1 VTSRRAFLASMAGGL
16 LAAPL
21 AAEGQQAGRIARVG
35 LLIPTAPIPATATS
49 RPGITRDLPL
59 RLREL
64 GWIEGA
70 SLVIEARF
78 AHNRPD
84 RLPSLAADLVRLNV
98 DVIVAVSPSAITA
111 AKEATKTIPV
121 VMAFSGVDP
130 VRAGFVASLARPGGN
145 VTGLTILATDMAVK
159 RLEVLKEALPK
170 AGRVAV
176 VVNPRNTGT
185 IDQLAALLA
194 SAPALGVQIHPV
206 EVGRS
211 GQYADAFEA
220 IARAR
225 PDALI
230 VTSDP
235 EFFRDRSVLV
245 DLAAQMRT
253 PASYEWREFVEAGG
267 LMSYGA
273 NLSDAVRRAAY
284 FVDKILKGAKPA
296 DLPIEQP
303 TKYELVINLK
313 TAKALGL
320 TIPQSLLQRADQVIE

>member
-1 VTSRRAFLASMAGGL
+1 MDRRAFLGTLTL

-21 AAEGQQAGRIARVG
+21 AAQAQQAGRIARVG
-35 LLIPTAPIPATATS
+35 LLIPTAPTPATATP
-49 RPGITRDLPL
+49 RLGITRDLPL

-98 DVIVAVSPSAITA
+98 DVIVAVSPPAITA

-145 VTGLTILATDMAVK
+145 VTGITILATDMAVK
-159 RLEVLKEALPK
+159 RLGVLKEALPK
-170 AGRVAV
+170 VGRVAV
-176 VVNPRNTGT
+176 VVNPRNTST
-185 IDQLAALLA
+185 IDQLAALRA
-194 SAPALGVQIHPV
+194 SAPALGVQIQPV
-206 EVGRS
+206 EVGSS
-211 GQYADAFEA
+211 GKYADAFEA

-267 LMSYGA
+267 LMSYGS
-273 NLSDAVRRAAY
+273 NFQEVAALVAMY
-284 FVDKILKGAKPA
+284 IDKLLRGAKPA
-296 DLPIEQP
+296 DLPVEQP
-303 TKYELVINLK
+303 TKFELVINLK